1 MADSVVISL
10 ANDALNTGLEAVS
23 PVLQKLGVPAL
34 DTVLKDGQINLQNC
48 LVSDVKSE
56 AIPVH
61 CNLAASF
68 GKLNKES
75 VKMMDEKLKILIA
88 GTVRELQK
96 LPSDQ
101 LSWDKVVSIF
111 NQNSL
116 MERMG
121 NSEINKSDKLIKDR
135 GTSAFKFDG
144 SPDAAIVKEVEAWF
158 INLLGNDQDIVND
171 TKIDIKMLADIVAAS
186 GASVDSFEALFYKK
200 EYHEKTVVDI
210 GILRF
215 PDIENPFVKVYRI
228 KLTAW
233 NDCSRYVFIQE
244 DKSGI
249 TGEFNAVKF
258 KPRESVISGLKEE
271 TKKKGIAEAEQ
282 LFS

>member
-1 MADSVVISL
+1 MSDSLVISL
-10 ANDALNTGLEAVS
+10 ANDALNTGLETVS
-23 PVLQKLGVPAL
+23 PVLQKLGIPL
-34 DTVLKDGQINLQNC
+34 LNTVLKDGQINLQNC
-48 LVSDVKSE
+48 LVSDVQSQS
-56 AIPVH
+56 IPLH
-61 CNLAASF
+61 CNLAASL

-75 VKMMDEKLKILIA
+75 IEMMDEKSLIMIA
-88 GTVRELQK
+88 ATVRELQK

-101 LSWDKVVSIF
+101 LSF
-111 NQNSL
+111 NSVLSSLTQNSL
-116 MERMG
+116 MERIG

>member
-1 MADSVVISL
+1 MVGSVGISL
-10 ANDALNTGLEAVS
+10 ANAALNTGLESVP
-23 PVLQKLGVPAL
+23 PVLQKLGIPPIE
-34 DTVLKDGQINLQNC
+34 TVFKSGQINLQKC
-48 LVSDVKSE
+48 LVNDVKSE
-56 AIPVH
+56 AIPVR
-61 CNLAASF
+61 CSLAYSF
-68 GKLNKES
+68 GKLTKES

-96 LPSDQ
+96 IPSDQ

-135 GTSAFKFDG
+135 GTSAFKCDG
-144 SPDAAIVKEVEAWF
+144 SPDAAIVKEVESWF
-158 INLLGNDQDIVND
+158 INLLGNDQYIVND

-186 GASVDSFEALFYKK
+186 GAFVDSFEALFYKK
-200 EYHEKTVVDI
+200 EYHEKTVVDV

-233 NDCSRYVFIQE
+233 NDCSRYFFVQD

-249 TGEFNAVKF
+249 TGEFNAVKY
-258 KPRESVISGLKEE
+258 KPRESVISRLKEE
-271 TKKKGIAEAEQ
+271 TKEKATAEAEE